1 MSTNALATTQIRP
14 YLAVDRQAC
23 LAIFRSNLPRYFD
36 SSELP
41 EFDAFLEQASGDYFV
56 VEQGSAV
63 VACGGCYIRDGKGR
77 LSWGMVAREYYGDSI
92 GAALLAWRVNT
103 LFLQPGTAE
112 ITIDTSQHTA
122 GFFARYGFRTTQQI
136 RDGFGVGIDLI
147 FMSLQRDDWQA
158 GN

>member
-1 MSTNALATTQIRP
+1 MSTKASATIQTRP
-14 YLAVDRQAC
+14 YRVSDRQAC

-56 VEQGSAV
+56 VEQDSAL
-63 VACGGCYIRDGKGR
+63 VACGGCYMRDGKGR
-77 LSWGMVAREYYGDSI
+77 LSWGMVAQERH
-92 GAALLAWRVNT
+92 GASLGSTLLAWRVNH

-112 ITIDTSQHTA
+112 ITINISQHTA
-122 GFFARYGFRTTQQI
+122 DFFARYGFRTTQQI
-136 RDGFGVGIDLI
+136 SDGLGMGIDQI
-147 FMSLQRDDWQA
+147 SMSLQRDDWQA